1 MDDPYVPL
9 HRPRA
14 PEPERHHP
22 DREALAATPALD
34 KVRSTSTIELGM
46 DMTSASVVRSHTP
59 MGLRALPVR
68 GRGLLLRHDRRTI
81 AVAATVEGNAGRPLP
96 ERSGGVPPA
105 G

>member
-1 MDDPYVPL
+1 
-9 HRPRA
+9 
-14 PEPERHHP
+14 
-22 DREALAATPALD
+22 
-34 KVRSTSTIELGM
+34 M

-105 G
+105 GWWSCARVLEAGVPVHL